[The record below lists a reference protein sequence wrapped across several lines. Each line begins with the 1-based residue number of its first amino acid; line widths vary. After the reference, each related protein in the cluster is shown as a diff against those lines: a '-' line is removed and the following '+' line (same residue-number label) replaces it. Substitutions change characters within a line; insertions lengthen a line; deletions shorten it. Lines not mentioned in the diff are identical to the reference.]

1 MAKESELKHSVFM
14 TWAKSHAVARYNLAN
29 SGMLPCAPAD
39 LPIPTEGIEL
49 NGKDAEGYP
58 PLREAIARQHGV
70 APEQVVHAQ
79 GTSGANFLACATL
92 LEPGDEVLV
101 EQPVYEPILA
111 VVKYLGAR
119 IRRFARIFEEK
130 YALDVDAIRKL
141 LASRVKLVVLTSPHN
156 PSGVVADPAAL
167 ERLAGCCAQSGARLL
182 VDEVYR
188 DILFEEIPPSAA
200 HLGEAAIATGSL
212 TKSYGLGGLRCG
224 WILCEKSLAERMRR
238 MNDLMGVMGPRPA
251 EMLGGA
257 AFRRLPLL
265 AARTRSLIDPNLRL
279 VHGFLK
285 DHADL
290 LECVVPSRSMK
301 VFPRLKA
308 GGSAEELHDKLRARD
323 TSIVPGRFFDAPSH
337 FRLGFGVSTAD
348 VAAGLHHLSEVLRGR
363 PSPRE
368 I

>member
-1 MAKESELKHSVFM
+1 VAEGSEMKHSVFM
-14 TWAKSHAVARYNLAN
+14 TWAKRQAAARYNLAN

-39 LPIPTEGIEL
+39 LPFPPEGIEL
-49 NGKDAEGYP
+49 NGKDPEGYP
-58 PLREAIARQHGV
+58 PLRVAIAHQHAV

-111 VVKYLGAR
+111 VVKYLRAR
-119 IRRFARIFEEK
+119 IRRFARTFEQK
-130 YALDVDAIRKL
+130 YGLDVDAIRKRL
-141 LASRVKLVVLTSPHN
+141 TPRTELVVLTSPHN

-167 ERLAGCCAQSGARLL
+167 KELAGWCAESQARLL

-188 DILFEEIPPSAA
+188 DILFEQAPPSAA

-257 AFRRLPLL
+257 AFRSLPLL

-279 VHGFLK
+279 VHRFLE

-290 LECVVPSRSMK
+290 LECVVPSRSMT
-301 VFPRLKA
+301 VFPRLKT
-308 GGSAEELHDKLRARD
+308 GGSADELHDRLRARE

-337 FRLGFGVSTAD
+337 FRLGFGVSSQD
-348 VAAGLHHLSEVLRGR
+348 VSTGLRHLSEVLRGR
-363 PSPRE
+363 PAPRE